1 MLVSTNIYNAQ
12 LSRMSHCAPVARKPI
27 CLEFTPEAA
36 VGNILVAQVSCKA
49 IPDTRPRDSET
60 SVTECVCVCVRVRVR
75 VRVRVCVCMYVGAR
89 LFCVIGCLCD
99 ARSDARRDAG
109 VTRGSDARSDAVE

>member
-1 MLVSTNIYNAQ
+1 
-12 LSRMSHCAPVARKPI
+12 MSHCASVARKPI

-49 IPDTRPRDSET
+49 IPGTRPRDSET

-75 VRVRVCVCMYVGAR
+75 VCVCVCVYVCWGEI
-89 LFCVIGCLCD
+89 VLCD
-99 ARSDARRDAG
+99 RMS
-109 VTRGSDARSDAVE
+109 V